1 MGAAAS
7 SAGSHSSRGHWWP
20 SGPCLG
26 PGPELDAAVGVRGR
40 RGGQHDV
47 GESLRQGRGG
57 ARPAWGPRPALQ
69 GSGPS
74 VLQPQSLAPG
84 RAWAAGRQGEAALL
98 GSGHKGQQGRPGGW
112 GRLHPSSRGWC
123 PQMRR
128 PFRGAP
134 SGLPPEG
141 VTGNALGR
149 SEDSGQRPC
158 GSCRMKVGFA
168 EPIMSKAERKGKQK
182 ITLRKCT
189 LWRSQRRFL
198 LASPISEYKLR
209 SIHATFLSWV
219 VLK

>member
-1 MGAAAS
+1 MGGSVMLGKACDKDAAERGQPGGLGQHCRVQGPAS
-7 SAGSHSSRGHWWP
+7 SGRSHWLRE
-20 SGPCLG
+20 G
-26 PGPELDAAVGVRGR
+26 PGRPDVGVR
-40 RGGQHDV
+40 
-47 GESLRQGRGG
+47 
-57 ARPAWGPRPALQ
+57 
-69 GSGPS
+69 
-74 VLQPQSLAPG
+74 QPCWAPG
-84 RAWAAGRQGEAALL
+84 TRGSKGGR
-98 GSGHKGQQGRPGGW
+98 GGW

-158 GSCRMKVGFA
+158 GFCRMKVGFA